1 MRFYD
6 DDVLKALIAIEWQM
20 NRYYTGCYNDNAPL
34 KAVDKAIVSKLLPKI
49 EDVLVQDAVKG
60 GRHSIK
66 YLTNPRTQNSLILAD
81 NAIFCAYEDTTKDY
95 LADCCVPIEEKVNRI
110 EEGKK
115 LLEMI
120 DDLHLLSISDF
131 VEKHYKEYEHKG
143 LEKLLDFLYENYNDE
158 KFYLRHI
165 NSKGIL
171 GDMKYKN
178 IEPVLAQ
185 FFNANKVKYRG
196 EYENGKL
203 YLDGEEVIDVR
214 VTYNATSQFKYEN
227 GNEKVK
233 DHLFTMDL
241 NIKLYFEK
249 YPPVYVELKDVSEA
263 WHDKLGKKIE
273 QESFLHRVGDLKRY
287 RSLDYHKKVECY
299 ER

>member
-1 MRFYD
+1 MRFHD
-6 DDVLKALIAIEWQM
+6 NNVLKALIAIEWQM

-66 YLTNPRTQNSLILAD
+66 YLTNPRTQNSLILVD

-95 LADCCVPIEEKVNRI
+95 LANCCVPIEEKVNRI

-131 VEKHYKEYEHKG
+131 VKKHYKEYEHKG
-143 LEKLLDFLYENYNDE
+143 LDKLLNFLYDNYDDKNFTP
-158 KFYLRHI
+158 KLVVPR
-165 NSKGIL
+165 GIL
-171 GDMKYKN
+171 GSMKYKN

-185 FFNANKVKYRG
+185 FFNANKEVYRG
-196 EYENGKL
+196 SYENGKL
-203 YLDGEEVIDVR
+203 YLDGEEVIDIEVEYSAGKKR
-214 VTYNATSQFKYEN
+214 
-227 GNEKVK
+227 GEKIK
-233 DHLFTMDL
+233 DHFFTTDL
-241 NIKLYFEK
+241 DIKLYFEN
-249 YPPVYVELKDVSEA
+249 YPYVKVELKDVSEA

-273 QESFLHRVGDLKRY
+273 QESFPHRVKDLKG
-287 RSLDYHKKVECY
+287 KKVKY
-299 ER
+299 YDR